1 MLVGHFLAIFERGI
15 SQLPEWLKT
24 LWQVFASDKREQISY
39 NLFTPNSFSDHLD
52 SANLGGVKTV
62 AEIWQNC
69 GRELS
74 VKY

>member
-1 MLVGHFLAIFERGI
+1 MLVGQFLAIFERGI

-24 LWQVFASDKREQISY
+24 LWQVFASDKREQICY
-39 NLFTPNSFSDHLD
+39 NRFTPNSFSDHLD

>member
-1 MLVGHFLAIFERGI
+1 MLVGQFLAIFERGI

-24 LWQVFASDKREQISY
+24 LWQVFASDKREKICY

-52 SANLGGVKTV
+52 SENLGGVKTV

>member
-1 MLVGHFLAIFERGI
+1 MLIGQFLAIFERGI
-15 SQLPEWLKT
+15 SQLLEWLKT
-24 LWQVFASDKREQISY
+24 LWQVFANDKREQICY
-39 NLFTPNSFSDHLD
+39 NLFIPNSFSDHLD
-52 SANLGGVKTV
+52 SADLGGVKAV